1 MSLLN
6 NNVTED
12 IQSVIYDI
20 TAKLGVS
27 PHQVVDFYDGVQ
39 VNWKVKENISA
50 MWRSI
55 GMDAHVELYGMGFG
69 MFYVDICDLSTTDLL
84 KGL

>member
-6 NNVTED
+6 NNITED

-27 PHQVVDFYDGVQ
+27 PHRVVDFYDGVQ

-50 MWRSI
+50 MWRSN
-55 GMDAHVELYGMGFG
+55 GMEYVELYGMDFG
-69 MFYVDICDLSTTDLL
+69 MFYVDICDLSTSDLL